1 MKNVWK
7 GLVVGGL
14 TGVTAGIVIDSFTR
28 APEKAKNL
36 TRQVREHAPEAGR
49 WVQSVAERAGE
60 IVHDSDAPDVVR
72 DTVRR
77 VKDSPAAKTA
87 AKNAAKTAAKVT
99 SDAATAAKDAAAS
112 IKH

>member
-14 TGVTAGIVIDSFTR
+14 TGVTAGIVLDSFTR
-28 APEKAKNL
+28 APEKARDL

-49 WVQSVAERAGE
+49 WVHSVAERAGE
-60 IVHDSDAPDVVR
+60 IVNDSDAPDVIR

-77 VKDSPAAKTA
+77 VKDSPTAKT
-87 AKNAAKTAAKVT
+87 AAKTAAKVT